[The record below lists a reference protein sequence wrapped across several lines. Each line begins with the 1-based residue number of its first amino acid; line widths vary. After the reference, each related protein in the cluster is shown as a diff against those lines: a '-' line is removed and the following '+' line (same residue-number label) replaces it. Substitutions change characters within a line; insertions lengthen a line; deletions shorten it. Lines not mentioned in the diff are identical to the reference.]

1 MTTIDA
7 SIQYSVEKIL
17 DEEGIQKGAVVV
29 LHAASERFLPWHL
42 GPNMIGIALKI
53 TFMLLVGLLN
63 RAISDFT
70 HLGSVWKPVIMA
82 WLWKAGVLTMMRM
95 LSVMATLQWALIL

>member
-29 LHAASERFLPWHL
+29 LHAASGEILAMASRPQYDQNRPEDYLHVA
-42 GPNMIGIALKI
+42 G
-53 TFMLLVGLLN
+53 GLL
-63 RAISDFT
+63 
-70 HLGSVWKPVIMA
+70 
-82 WLWKAGVLTMMRM
+82 
-95 LSVMATLQWALIL
+95 